1 MPRIYIALLA
11 NAALIVGVILF
22 QIWSNGAIGD
32 ALFFKTIGTAV
43 TMGIFMS
50 FVAVFRMDFA
60 ALESR
65 ALGYFIITAAGII
78 ETMIVLAI
86 WEIWVPNA
94 LFFKVIG
101 TIGVL
106 TGLAFY
112 ILSLKEDILRE
123 RRQKKEGYLD

>member
-11 NAALIVGVILF
+11 NAALIVAVILF
-22 QIWSNGAIGD
+22 QIWTEGAIGD

-43 TMGIFMS
+43 TMGLFLS

-65 ALGYFIITAAGII
+65 ALGYFIITAAGVIQ
-78 ETMIVLAI
+78 TMVILAI
-86 WEIWVPNA
+86 WEIWVPGI
-94 LFFKVIG
+94 LFFKLIG

>member
-11 NAALIVGVILF
+11 NALLVVGVILF
-22 QIWSNGAIGD
+22 QIWTEGAIGD
-32 ALFFKTIGTAV
+32 ALFFKAIGTAI
-43 TMGIFMS
+43 TMGLFLS

-65 ALGYFIITAAGII
+65 ALGYFIITAAATIQ
-78 ETMIVLAI
+78 TMIILAI
-86 WEIWVPNA
+86 WEIWVPGI
-94 LFFKVIG
+94 LFFKLIG

-112 ILSLKEDILRE
+112 ILSLKEDLLRE
-123 RRQKKEGYLD
+123 RRQKKEGFLD

>member
-11 NAALIVGVILF
+11 NAILIVGVIVF
-22 QIWSNGAIGD
+22 QIWSEGAIGED
-32 ALFFKTIGTAV
+32 LFFKTIGTAV
-43 TMGIFMS
+43 TMGVFLS
-50 FVAVFRMDFA
+50 FVSIFRMDFA

-65 ALGYFIITAAGII
+65 ALGYFIIIAAGLI

-86 WEIWVPNA
+86 WDIWVPNV
-94 LFFKVIG
+94 LFFKFIG